1 MSNKFKE
8 VKEEKVKAKKK
19 KKSSKVARSFMDVL
33 NGNVL
38 TKDYVVQ
45 NLPYII
51 FLTALMLVYIGMGYN
66 IDKNTRLI
74 NALEEE
80 NLDLRTEEI
89 SVKTEYNVV
98 SGQSQVAD
106 STSKMGLMEA
116 RDEAPNIIAVKSE
129 TLENLY

>member
-8 VKEEKVKAKKK
+8 KKEEKVKTKKVRK
-19 KKSSKVARSFMDVL
+19 KNKVARSFMDVL

-38 TKDYVVQ
+38 TKDYVIQ

-66 IDKNTRLI
+66 IDKNTRAI
-74 NALEEE
+74 NKLEEE

-89 SVKTEYNVV
+89 AVKTEYNVV

-106 STSKMGLMEA
+106 STAKMGLMEA
-116 RDEAPNIIAVKSE
+116 RDEAPNIIAIDKEELE
-129 TLENLY
+129 TIY

>member
-8 VKEEKVKAKKK
+8 KKEEKSTTKKVRK
-19 KKSSKVARSFMDVL
+19 PNKVARSFMDVL

-38 TKDYVVQ
+38 TKDYVIQ
-45 NLPYII
+45 NLPFIVFI
-51 FLTALMLVYIGMGYN
+51 TALMLVYIGMGYN

-89 SVKTEYNVV
+89 AVKTEYNVV

-106 STSKMGLMEA
+106 STAKIGLVEA
-116 RDEAPNIIAVKSE
+116 RDEAPNIIAVPNE
-129 TLENLY
+129 TLNNLY

>member
-8 VKEEKVKAKKK
+8 KKEEKSTTKKVRK
-19 KKSSKVARSFMDVL
+19 PNKVARSFMDVL

-38 TKDYVVQ
+38 TKDYVIQ
-45 NLPYII
+45 NLPFIVFI
-51 FLTALMLVYIGMGYN
+51 TALMLVYIGMGYN

-89 SVKTEYNVV
+89 AVKTEYNVV

-106 STSKMGLMEA
+106 STARIGLVEA
-116 RDEAPNIIAVKSE
+116 RDEAPNIIAVPNE
-129 TLENLY
+129 TLNNLY

>member
-1 MSNKFKE
+1 
-8 VKEEKVKAKKK
+8 
-19 KKSSKVARSFMDVL
+19 
-33 NGNVL
+33 
-38 TKDYVVQ
+38 
-45 NLPYII
+45 
-51 FLTALMLVYIGMGYN
+51 MLVYIGMGYN

-106 STSKMGLMEA
+106 STAKIGLVEA
-116 RDEAPNIIAVKSE
+116 RDEAPNIIAVPTE
-129 TLENLY
+129 TLKTLY

>member
-8 VKEEKVKAKKK
+8 KKEEKIKTKKVRK
-19 KKSSKVARSFMDVL
+19 PNKVARSFMDVL
-33 NGNVL
+33 NGNLL
-38 TKDYVVQ
+38 TKDYVIQ
-45 NLPYII
+45 NLPFIVFI
-51 FLTALMLVYIGMGYN
+51 TALMLVYIGMGYN

-89 SVKTEYNVV
+89 AVKTEYNVV

-106 STSKMGLMEA
+106 STAKIGLVEA
-116 RDEAPNIIAVKSE
+116 RDEAPNIIAVSNE
-129 TLENLY
+129 TLNNLY

>member
-8 VKEEKVKAKKK
+8 KKEEKIKIKKK

-38 TKDYVVQ
+38 TKDYVIQ
-45 NLPYII
+45 NLPFIVFI
-51 FLTALMLVYIGMGYN
+51 TALMLVYIGMGYN
-66 IDKNTRLI
+66 VDKNTRLI
-74 NALEEE
+74 NALEDE

-89 SVKTEYNVV
+89 AVKTEYNVV

-106 STSKMGLMEA
+106 STAKIGLVEA
-116 RDEAPNIIAVKSE
+116 RDEAPNIIAVPNE
-129 TLENLY
+129 TLKNLY

>member
-8 VKEEKVKAKKK
+8 KKEEKVKTKKVRK
-19 KKSSKVARSFMDVL
+19 PNKVARSFMDVL

-38 TKDYVVQ
+38 TKDYVIQ
-45 NLPYII
+45 NLPFIVFI
-51 FLTALMLVYIGMGYN
+51 TALMLVYIGMGYN

-89 SVKTEYNVV
+89 AVKTEYNVV

-106 STSKMGLMEA
+106 STAKIGLVEA
-116 RDEAPNIIAVKSE
+116 RDEAPNIIAVPNE
-129 TLENLY
+129 TLNNLY

>member
-8 VKEEKVKAKKK
+8 KKEEKIKTKKVKKPN
-19 KKSSKVARSFMDVL
+19 KVARSFMDVL

-38 TKDYVVQ
+38 TKDYVIQ
-45 NLPYII
+45 NLPFIVFI
-51 FLTALMLVYIGMGYN
+51 TALMLVYIGMGYN

-89 SVKTEYNVV
+89 AVKTEYNVV

-106 STSKMGLMEA
+106 STAKIGLVEA
-116 RDEAPNIIAVKSE
+116 RDEAPNIIAVPNE
-129 TLENLY
+129 TLNNLY

>member
-8 VKEEKVKAKKK
+8 VKQEKVKTKKTK
-19 KKSSKVARSFMDVL
+19 KPNKVARSFMDVL

-38 TKDYVVQ
+38 TKDYVIQ
-45 NLPYII
+45 NLPFIVFI
-51 FLTALMLVYIGMGYN
+51 TALMLVYIGMGYN

-74 NALEEE
+74 NALEDE

-89 SVKTEYNVV
+89 AVKTEYNVV

-106 STSKMGLMEA
+106 STAKIGLVEA
-116 RDEAPNIIAVKSE
+116 RDEAPNIIAVPSE
-129 TLENLY
+129 TLNNLY

>member
-8 VKEEKVKAKKK
+8 KKEEKVKKKK
-19 KKSSKVARSFMDVL
+19 VRKKSKVARSFMDVL

-38 TKDYVVQ
+38 TKDYVIQ

-66 IDKNTRLI
+66 IDKNTRTI
-74 NALEEE
+74 NKLEEE

-89 SVKTEYNVV
+89 AEKTEYNVV

-106 STSKMGLMEA
+106 STAKMGLMEA
-116 RDEAPNIIAVKSE
+116 RDEAPNIIAIEKEELE
-129 TLENLY
+129 TIY

>member
-8 VKEEKVKAKKK
+8 KKEEKIKTKKVRK
-19 KKSSKVARSFMDVL
+19 PNKVARSFMDVL

-38 TKDYVVQ
+38 TKDYVIQ
-45 NLPYII
+45 NLPFIVFI
-51 FLTALMLVYIGMGYN
+51 TALMLVYIGMGYN

-89 SVKTEYNVV
+89 AVKTEYNVV

-106 STSKMGLMEA
+106 STAKIGLVEA
-116 RDEAPNIIAVKSE
+116 RDEAPNIIAVPSE
-129 TLENLY
+129 TLNNLY

>member
-8 VKEEKVKAKKK
+8 KKEEKVKTKKVRK
-19 KKSSKVARSFMDVL
+19 PNKVARSFMDVL

-38 TKDYVVQ
+38 TKDYVIQ
-45 NLPYII
+45 NLPFIVFI
-51 FLTALMLVYIGMGYN
+51 TALMLVYIGMGYN

-89 SVKTEYNVV
+89 AVKTEYNVV

-106 STSKMGLMEA
+106 STSKIGLVEA
-116 RDEAPNIIAVKSE
+116 RDEAPNIIAVPNE
-129 TLENLY
+129 TLNNLY

>member
-8 VKEEKVKAKKK
+8 VKEEKVKTKKK

>member
-8 VKEEKVKAKKK
+8 KKEEKSKTKKVRK
-19 KKSSKVARSFMDVL
+19 PNKVARSFMDVL

-38 TKDYVVQ
+38 TKDYVIQ
-45 NLPYII
+45 NLPFIVFI
-51 FLTALMLVYIGMGYN
+51 TALMLVYIGMGYN

-89 SVKTEYNVV
+89 AVKTEYNVV

-106 STSKMGLMEA
+106 STAKIGLVEA
-116 RDEAPNIIAVKSE
+116 RDEAPNIIAVPNE
-129 TLENLY
+129 TLNNLY

>member
-1 MSNKFKE
+1 MNKFKE
-8 VKEEKVKAKKK
+8 KKEEKVKIKKK

-38 TKDYVVQ
+38 TKDYVIQ
-45 NLPYII
+45 NLPFIVFI
-51 FLTALMLVYIGMGYN
+51 TALMLVYIGMGYN

-89 SVKTEYNVV
+89 AVKTEYNVV

-106 STSKMGLMEA
+106 STAKIGLVEA
-116 RDEAPNIIAVKSE
+116 RDEAPNIIAVPTE
-129 TLENLY
+129 TLETLY

>member
-1 MSNKFKE
+1 MNKFKE
-8 VKEEKVKAKKK
+8 VKEEKVKTKKK

-38 TKDYVVQ
+38 TKDYVIQ
-45 NLPYII
+45 NLPYIV

-66 IDKNTRLI
+66 IDKNTRII

-89 SVKTEYNVV
+89 AVKTEYNVV

-106 STSKMGLMEA
+106 STAKIGLLET
-116 RDEAPNIIAVKSE
+116 RDEAPNIIAVPSE
-129 TLENLY
+129 TLKNLY